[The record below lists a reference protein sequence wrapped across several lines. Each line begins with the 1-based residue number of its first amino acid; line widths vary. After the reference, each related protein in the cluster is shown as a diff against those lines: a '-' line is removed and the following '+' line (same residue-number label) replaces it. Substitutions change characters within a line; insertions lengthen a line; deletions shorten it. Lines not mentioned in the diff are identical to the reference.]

1 METLLVC
8 LLAGYGVWLAVYLWW
23 ERRQR
28 EHPASQPDVTSLERE
43 DDVPDIVGKSS
54 FKMRATT
61 PIAAKPTPQAAT
73 ESKTASATEKA
84 PTFAAGTDNRTSARI
99 PDEELDEAFEHL
111 EIPDIPLE
119 YEEDDVEYI
128 EAELPLAEERRRY
141 ASGASFEELDA
152 AMKTA
157 RDPSADDS
165 ERRQAGR
172 LFGQMQ
178 GTEFFDRLVSGSSDI
193 AEKITG
199 LMDYYLSPPFPTAGN
214 AEAAAAAPPIATDA
228 PDGLAGFDI
237 RDFV

>member
-28 EHPASQPDVTSLERE
+28 EHPASQPDVTSPERE

-73 ESKTASATEKA
+73 EGKTESVTEKA
-84 PTFAAGTDNRTSARI
+84 PTFATGTDNRTSARI

-119 YEEDDVEYI
+119 YEEEDDEYI
-128 EAELPLAEERRRY
+128 EAELPLAEGRRRY
-141 ASGASFEELDA
+141 ASGASFEEIDA

-157 RDPSADDS
+157 RDPAADDAS
-165 ERRQAGR
+165 RRQAGR
-172 LFGQMQ
+172 LFGQME
-178 GTEFFDRLVSGSSDI
+178 GTEFFDRLVSGSADV

-199 LMDYYLSPPFPTAGN
+199 LMDYYLSPPPPTIGDAGTVAVQAQN
-214 AEAAAAAPPIATDA
+214 TADA
-228 PDGLAGFDI
+228 PAADGFDI

>member
-1 METLLVC
+1 MPARRLWRV
-8 LLAGYGVWLAVYLWW
+8 AGGLSVVGTAT
-23 ERRQR
+23 EGT
-28 EHPASQPDVTSLERE
+28 PASQPDVTSPERE

-141 ASGASFEELDA
+141 ASGASFEEIDA
-152 AMKTA
+152 AMKAA
-157 RDPSADDS
+157 RNPAADDAS
-165 ERRQAGR
+165 RRQAGR
-172 LFGQMQ
+172 LFGQME
-178 GTEFFDRLVSGSSDI
+178 GTEFFDRLVSGSADV

-199 LMDYYLSPPFPTAGN
+199 LMDYYLSPPSRP
-214 AEAAAAAPPIATDA
+214 
-228 PDGLAGFDI
+228 
-237 RDFV
+237 

>member
-8 LLAGYGVWLAVYLWW
+8 LLAGYGLWLATYLWW
-23 ERRQR
+23 ERRQS
-28 EHPASQPDVTSLERE
+28 EHPASRTDALTSERAG
-43 DDVPDIVGKSS
+43 DVPDIVGKSS
-54 FKMRATT
+54 FKMRTAT
-61 PIAAKPTPQAAT
+61 PIAAIPTPQAAT
-73 ESKTASATEKA
+73 DGKTKPATEKA
-84 PTFAAGTDNRTSARI
+84 ATFAPETENRTSARI
-99 PDEELDEAFEHL
+99 PDDKLDEAFEHL

-119 YEEDDVEYI
+119 YEDEDDGYI
-128 EAELPLAEERRRY
+128 DEEVPLGASRRRY

-152 AMKTA
+152 AVRTA
-157 RDPSADDS
+157 RDPSADDA

-178 GTEFFDRLVSGSSDI
+178 GTEFFDRLVSGSADI

-199 LMDYYLSPPFPTAGN
+199 LMDYYLSPPLPTAGDS
-214 AEAAAAAPPIATDA
+214 EAAVAVPRTAADT

>member
-28 EHPASQPDVTSLERE
+28 EHPASQPDVTSPERE

-73 ESKTASATEKA
+73 EGKTESVTEKA
-84 PTFAAGTDNRTSARI
+84 PTFATGTDNRTSARI

-119 YEEDDVEYI
+119 YEEEDDEYI
-128 EAELPLAEERRRY
+128 EAELPLAEGRRRY
-141 ASGASFEELDA
+141 ASGASFEEIDA

-157 RDPSADDS
+157 RDPAADDAS
-165 ERRQAGR
+165 RRQAGR
-172 LFGQMQ
+172 LFGQME
-178 GTEFFDRLVSGSSDI
+178 GTEFFDRLVSGSADV

-199 LMDYYLSPPFPTAGN
+199 LMDYYLSSPPPTIGGAGTVAVQAQN
-214 AEAAAAAPPIATDA
+214 TADA
-228 PDGLAGFDI
+228 PAADGFDI

>member
-1 METLLVC
+1 M
-8 LLAGYGVWLAVYLWW
+8 
-23 ERRQR
+23 
-28 EHPASQPDVTSLERE
+28 
-43 DDVPDIVGKSS
+43 K
-54 FKMRATT
+54 
-61 PIAAKPTPQAAT
+61 AKEPESAKWTPQAAT
-73 ESKTASATEKA
+73 DGKTEPATEKA
-84 PTFAAGTDNRTSARI
+84 ATFAPETENRTSARI
-99 PDEELDEAFEHL
+99 PDDKLDEAFEHL

-119 YEEDDVEYI
+119 YEDEDDDYI
-128 EAELPLAEERRRY
+128 DEDVSLGAGHRRY

-178 GTEFFDRLVSGSSDI
+178 GTEFFDRLVSGSAGI

-214 AEAAAAAPPIATDA
+214 TEAAAAALPIATDA

>member
-8 LLAGYGVWLAVYLWW
+8 LLAGYGVWLAAYLLW
-23 ERRQR
+23 EKRQAKR
-28 EHPASQPDVTSLERE
+28 PASPSDVTPPKRRE
-43 DDVPDIVGKSS
+43 DVPDIVGKST
-54 FKMRATT
+54 FRVRPTT
-61 PIAAKPTPQAAT
+61 PKSAIPTPQAAT
-73 ESKTASATEKA
+73 KPETGKPMEKE
-84 PTFAAGTDNRTSARI
+84 PTFASETENRTSARI
-99 PDEELDEAFEHL
+99 PDDKLDEAFEHL

-119 YEEDDVEYI
+119 YEDEDDDYI
-128 EAELPLAEERRRY
+128 DEDVPLGAGRRY

-157 RDPSADDS
+157 CDPSADDNQ
-165 ERRQAGR
+165 RRQAGR

-199 LMDYYLSPPFPTAGN
+199 LMDYYLSPSFPTAGN

>member
-141 ASGASFEELDA
+141 ASGASFEEIDA
-152 AMKTA
+152 AMKAA
-157 RDPSADDS
+157 RNPAADDAS
-165 ERRQAGR
+165 RRQAGR
-172 LFGQMQ
+172 LFGQME
-178 GTEFFDRLVSGSSDI
+178 GTEFS
-193 AEKITG
+193 
-199 LMDYYLSPPFPTAGN
+199 TAS
-214 AEAAAAAPPIATDA
+214 
-228 PDGLAGFDI
+228 
-237 RDFV
+237 

>member
-1 METLLVC
+1 M
-8 LLAGYGVWLAVYLWW
+8 AGGLPV
-23 ERRQR
+23 
-28 EHPASQPDVTSLERE
+28 
-43 DDVPDIVGKSS
+43 VG
-54 FKMRATT
+54 T
-61 PIAAKPTPQAAT
+61 AA
-73 ESKTASATEKA
+73 
-84 PTFAAGTDNRTSARI
+84 D
-99 PDEELDEAFEHL
+99 
-111 EIPDIPLE
+111 
-119 YEEDDVEYI
+119 
-128 EAELPLAEERRRY
+128 RRY

-152 AMKTA
+152 AMRTA

-199 LMDYYLSPPFPTAGN
+199 LMDYYLSPPLPTAGN
-214 AEAAAAAPPIATDA
+214 AGAAAAAPPIATDA

>member
-8 LLAGYGVWLAVYLWW
+8 LLAGYGLWLAAYLWW
-23 ERRQR
+23 ERRQTGGGSSG
-28 EHPASQPDVTSLERE
+28 EAPAPTVQPPQEAEIIGRSHFRM
-43 DDVPDIVGKSS
+43 K
-54 FKMRATT
+54 
-61 PIAAKPTPQAAT
+61 AKEPESAKRTPQAAT
-73 ESKTASATEKA
+73 DGKTEPAMEKA
-84 PTFAAGTDNRTSARI
+84 ATFASETENRTSARI
-99 PDEELDEAFEHL
+99 PDDKLDEAFEHL

-119 YEEDDVEYI
+119 YEDEDDDYI
-128 EAELPLAEERRRY
+128 DEDGSLGAGDRRY
-141 ASGASFEELDA
+141 AAGASVEALDA

-178 GTEFFDRLVSGSSDI
+178 GTEFFDRLVSGSADI

-214 AEAAAAAPPIATDA
+214 TEAAAAALPIATDA

>member
-119 YEEDDVEYI
+119 YEDEDDDYI
-128 EAELPLAEERRRY
+128 DEEVPLGAGRRY

-178 GTEFFDRLVSGSSDI
+178 GTEFFDRLVSGSADI

-214 AEAAAAAPPIATDA
+214 TEAAAAALPIATDA

>member
-8 LLAGYGVWLAVYLWW
+8 LLVGYGVWLAAYLCW
-23 ERRQR
+23 EKHQAGNN
-28 EHPASQPDVTSLERE
+28 PQLDATPFAPPQER
-43 DDVPDIVGKSS
+43 PDIVGKST
-54 FKMRATT
+54 FRIRPRT
-61 PIAAKPTPQAAT
+61 PDAAIPTPQAAT
-73 ESKTASATEKA
+73 KPENGKPMENAATFAPETEK
-84 PTFAAGTDNRTSARI
+84 RTSARI
-99 PDEELDEAFEHL
+99 PDEKLDEAFEHL

-119 YEEDDVEYI
+119 YEDEDDDYI
-128 EAELPLAEERRRY
+128 DEDVSLGAGHRRY

-178 GTEFFDRLVSGSSDI
+178 GTEFFDRLVSGSADI

-214 AEAAAAAPPIATDA
+214 TEAAAAALPIATDA

>member
-8 LLAGYGVWLAVYLWW
+8 LLAGYGVWLTVYLWW

-73 ESKTASATEKA
+73 ESKTESATEKA

-119 YEEDDVEYI
+119 YEEDDDEYI
-128 EAELPLAEERRRY
+128 EAELPLAEGRRRY
-141 ASGASFEELDA
+141 ASGASFEEIDA
-152 AMKTA
+152 AMKAA
-157 RDPSADDS
+157 RNPAADDAS
-165 ERRQAGR
+165 RRQAGR
-172 LFGQMQ
+172 LFGQME
-178 GTEFFDRLVSGSSDI
+178 GTEFFDRLVSGSADV

-199 LMDYYLSPPFPTAGN
+199 LMDYYLSPPSPTVGDAGTVAVQAQN
-214 AEAAAAAPPIATDA
+214 TADA
-228 PDGLAGFDI
+228 PAADGFDI

>member
-119 YEEDDVEYI
+119 YEEDDDEYI
-128 EAELPLAEERRRY
+128 EAELPLAEGRRRY
-141 ASGASFEELDA
+141 ASGASFEEIDA
-152 AMKTA
+152 AMKAA
-157 RDPSADDS
+157 RNPAADDAS
-165 ERRQAGR
+165 RRQAGR
-172 LFGQMQ
+172 LFGQME
-178 GTEFFDRLVSGSSDI
+178 GTEFFDRLVSGSADV

-199 LMDYYLSPPFPTAGN
+199 LMDYYLSPLSPTVGDAGTVAVQAQN
-214 AEAAAAAPPIATDA
+214 IADA
-228 PDGLAGFDI
+228 PAEDGFDI